1 MKNQPELITKMQE
14 KVEEIRLAQEV
25 SQQVELAVD
34 YAKYK
39 KNAVGIKLIIKQVT
53 GFEYDMDPLEDIPE
67 IVAAIN
73 SLKAFEKKV
82 ASAKG

>member
-1 MKNQPELITKMQE
+1 MKTQKQIADLISSKI
-14 KVEEIRLAQEV
+14 EEINL

-34 YAKYK
+34 YAKYQ
-39 KNAVGIKLIIKQVT
+39 KNAAGIKTIIKQVT
-53 GFEYDMDPLEDIPE
+53 AFEYDMDPLVDIPE

-82 ASAKG
+82 ANAK

>member
-1 MKNQPELITKMQE
+1 MKTQKELKE
-14 KVEEIRLAQEV
+14 LLAKKVEEINL

-39 KNAVGIKLIIKQVT
+39 KDAAAIKAAIKSVT
-53 GFEYDMDPLEDIPE
+53 AFEHDIAPLDNIPE
-67 IVAAIN
+67 IVVAIN

-82 ASAKG
+82 ANA